1 MAFTLKQLSALEAA
15 IGSGELSIEYDGKKV
30 AYRSMADLT
39 KAYEMVKNQLTAS
52 GALQAPAL
60 SNRGPATLTVFSR
73 D

>member
-30 AYRSMADLT
+30 TYRNMADLT
-39 KAYEMVKNQLTAS
+39 QAYNMVRNQLTAS
-52 GALQAPAL
+52 GALAPPAM
-60 SNRGPATLTVFSR
+60 SNRGPAALTVFSR

>member
-30 AYRSMADLT
+30 MYRNMADLV
-39 KAYEMVKNQLTAS
+39 KAYEMVRNQLTAT
-52 GALQAPAL
+52 GALAAPSM